1 MVIKHD
7 AHPLLLD
14 KVSALFMGCAP
25 STLDMNSVYVCEYR
39 RTGRHRFIGDTGLEV
54 EDGNEVLD
62 EREKEDEDGAAFVLK
77 KDQVDKS
84 GGGMFVTGG
93 GAAKG
98 GPGIPCRR

>member
-62 EREKEDEDGAAFVLK
+62 ELEKEDEDGAAFVRWGY
-77 KDQVDKS
+77 VRNWWWCRERW
-84 GGGMFVTGG
+84 TGNSVSAMRKQG
-93 GAAKG
+93 K
-98 GPGIPCRR
+98 